1 MASATSALS
10 VCCSSSCVRRS
21 KRTMYSIT
29 SSSHSCIKPQKTL
42 NFDLSSKFSQMGMC
56 HFTPSNGLKHVGS
69 SILAKPQKWGSRK
82 KCKGMVV
89 YASLF
94 GVGAPEL
101 LVIGA
106 VALMVFGPKGLAEV
120 ARSLGK
126 TLREF
131 QPAIKELQD
140 VSREFKSTL
149 EREIGLAD
157 DPSAVRKTNE
167 SSRSD
172 LTSSQSVS
180 SSDNQTTS
188 VAETT
193 PSFYLITDGA
203 LLNNAYSGEHNSNIT
218 KEQKIAAAQQGTKSS
233 PPENQ
238 TEIEGQPQGVLPD
251 NANSSEDHLKI
262 TEEQPRVPVGTQQ
275 DVTFSPQDSQTEI
288 KSPPQGAIEET
299 ATAAPAVRIPE
310 SET

>member
-1 MASATSALS
+1 
-10 VCCSSSCVRRS
+10 
-21 KRTMYSIT
+21 MYSIT
-29 SSSHSCIKPQKTL
+29 SSSHSCLKARKTL

-56 HFTPSNGLKHVGS
+56 HFTTWNGLKHVGVP
-69 SILAKPQKWGSRK
+69 ILAKPQKLGSRK
-82 KCKGMVV
+82 TRKGMVV

-106 VALMVFGPKGLAEV
+106 VALMVFGPKGLADV

-149 EREIGLAD
+149 EREIGLDD
-157 DPSAVRKTNE
+157 DPRALRKTNE
-167 SSRSD
+167 SIRSA

-180 SSDNQTTS
+180 SLDNQITS
-188 VAETT
+188 VAETN
-193 PSFYLITDGA
+193 GA
-203 LLNNAYSGEHNSNIT
+203 PLNNAYSSKHNSNIT
-218 KEQKIAAAQQGTKSS
+218 EEQTNGAEQQDAKSS

-238 TEIEGQPQGVLPD
+238 TEIEGQPEGVLPD
-251 NANSSEDHLKI
+251 NANSSEGHLKI
-262 TEEQPRVPVGTQQ
+262 TEEQPRVAVAPQQ

-288 KSPPQGAIEET
+288 KSQPQGPTQET
-299 ATAAPAVRIPE
+299 ATAAPAVQIPE

>member
-1 MASATSALS
+1 
-10 VCCSSSCVRRS
+10 
-21 KRTMYSIT
+21 MYSST
-29 SSSHSCIKPQKTL
+29 SSSHSCLKAQKTL

-56 HFTPSNGLKHVGS
+56 HFTPWNGLRHVGS
-69 SILAKPQKWGSRK
+69 SILARPQKLGSRK

-172 LTSSQSVS
+172 LTLSQSVS
-180 SSDNQTTS
+180 TSDNQITS
-188 VAETT
+188 MAETN
-193 PSFYLITDGA
+193 GA
-203 LLNNAYSGEHNSNIT
+203 PLNNAYSGEHNSNIT
-218 KEQKIAAAQQGTKSS
+218 KEQKIAAAQQDTKSS

-238 TEIEGQPQGVLPD
+238 TEIKGQPQGVLPD

-262 TEEQPRVPVGTQQ
+262 TEEQPRVPVGAQQ
-275 DVTFSPQDSQTEI
+275 DVSSSPQDGQTEI

-299 ATAAPAVRIPE
+299 ATAAPAVQIPE

>member
-1 MASATSALS
+1 
-10 VCCSSSCVRRS
+10 
-21 KRTMYSIT
+21 MYSIT
-29 SSSHSCIKPQKTL
+29 SSSHSCLKAQKTL

-56 HFTPSNGLKHVGS
+56 HFTPWNGLRHVGS
-69 SILAKPQKWGSRK
+69 SILARPQKLGSKK

-172 LTSSQSVS
+172 STLSESVS
-180 SSDNQTTS
+180 SSDKQITS
-188 VAETT
+188 MAETN
-193 PSFYLITDGA
+193 GA
-203 LLNNAYSGEHNSNIT
+203 PLNNAYSGEHNSNIT
-218 KEQKIAAAQQGTKSS
+218 DEQKIAAAQQDTKSS

-251 NANSSEDHLKI
+251 NADSSEDHLMI
-262 TEEQPRVPVGTQQ
+262 TEEQPRVPVVGTQQ

-299 ATAAPAVRIPE
+299 ATAAPAVQIPE

>member
-10 VCCSSSCVRRS
+10 VCCSLSCAKSS
-21 KRTMYSIT
+21 KPIMYSMT
-29 SSSHSCIKPQKTL
+29 SSSHSCLKPQKSL
-42 NFDLSSKFSQMGMC
+42 NFDLSSRFSQMGMC
-56 HFTPSNGLKHVGS
+56 QFTPWNGLKHVGI
-69 SILAKPQKWGSRK
+69 SILAKPRKLGSRK
-82 KCKGMVV
+82 KRKEMVV

-149 EREIGLAD
+149 EREIGLDD
-157 DPSAVRKTNE
+157 DPSAVRKTNG
-167 SSRSD
+167 SNRSD
-172 LTSSQSVS
+172 LPLSQSVS
-180 SSDNQTTS
+180 NLDDQIAS
-188 VAETT
+188 VAETN
-193 PSFYLITDGA
+193 GA
-203 LLNNAYSGEHNSNIT
+203 PLNNAYSSEQNSSFT
-218 KEQKIAAAQQGTKSS
+218 EEQTNAATQQHTKSS
-233 PPENQ
+233 QPENR
-238 TEIEGQPQGVLPD
+238 TEFEGQPQEGFLHD
-251 NANSSEDHLKI
+251 NANSSEDQLKI
-262 TEEQPRVPVGTQQ
+262 TEEQPRVPVATQQ
-275 DVTFSPQDSQTEI
+275 DATSSPQDGQTEI
-288 KSPPQGAIEET
+288 KSQPQGAIQET
-299 ATAAPAVRIPE
+299 ATAAPAVHQMPE